1 MNPNPI
7 NQESVM
13 SFIRSKLAALF
24 TLVLLALVPSI
35 TLAQARLEREG
46 VVLYWGLVPAAVVS
60 QKHALEDMHGVVP
73 KDGGQ
78 VHHLVVALFNSKGT
92 RIEDAVVRAQLSET
106 GIVDAPPKYLTPMS
120 IDGQMTYGQVFS
132 TAKSGPY
139 RFRLLVK
146 LPSRATEIEFAV
158 SAWSP
163 HREVR

>member
-1 MNPNPI
+1 MP
-7 NQESVM
+7 
-13 SFIRSKLAALF
+13 FILSKLAALF

-35 TLAQARLEREG
+35 TLAQAQARLEREG

-73 KDGGQ
+73 QDGGQ
-78 VHHLVVALFNSKGT
+78 VHHLVVALFNSKGA

-139 RFRLLVK
+139 RFRVIVK
-146 LPSRATEIEFAV
+146 LTSRAIEFAV

-163 HREVR
+163 HRDVR

>member
-78 VHHLVVALFNSKGT
+78 VHHLVVALFNSKGA

-120 IDGQMTYGQVFS
+120 IDGQMTYGQVYS

-139 RFRLLVK
+139 RVLVK
-146 LPSRATEIEFAV
+146 LTSRATEIEFAV